1 VSADLVPDEL
11 VDVAP
16 LLRRMVALS
25 PSIVVRIR
33 RAGSRLTALV
43 QTPFGV
49 LAARSIAL
57 DAEATRLD
65 LTLSA
70 AETLAWLD
78 GDDDGSAP
86 SARDAEWRGA
96 LPPETG
102 WQRVDQVP
110 DDVIRSLVRAG
121 ALTLKEAAARE
132 GVPGATPRAEVADV
146 LLDSVVLTV
155 SQDDGPLTAE
165 VTLRVLSAL
174 TRLGFLPR
182 DSHAVVDRAG
192 RWIRVAAAFGSV
204 YLEAAPSGLTMLR

>member
-11 VDVAP
+11 IDVAP

-33 RAGSRLTALV
+33 RVGSRLTALV

-57 DAEATRLD
+57 DAETTRLD

-70 AETLAWLD
+70 AETLSWLD
-78 GDDDGSAP
+78 GDGSAP

>member
-1 VSADLVPDEL
+1 VSADLVADEL
-11 VDVAP
+11 TEIAP
-16 LLRRMVALS
+16 LLRRMVALN

-33 RAGSRLTALV
+33 RQGTRLTAVV
-43 QTPFGV
+43 QTPFDV

-57 DAEATRLD
+57 DTDTARLD

-78 GDDDGSAP
+78 GEGPAP
-86 SARDAEWRGA
+86 SARDADWRGA

-121 ALTLKEAAARE
+121 ALTLKEAADRE

-155 SQDDGPLTAE
+155 SQDGGPLTAE

-192 RWIRVAAAFGSV
+192 RWVRVAAAYGTV
-204 YLEAAPSGLTMLR
+204 YAEASPSGLTVVR